1 MVCYNYANIYSTT
14 TAPLAVNSNEIV
26 PMTNIDT
33 NSWKINADGSI
44 SCCNAGT
51 WQIIS
56 QYQLVTLNSVDL
68 GADATLEGWFNLNG
82 SPIANS
88 AATTYASKRGGNA
101 VLTIAINQTFKK
113 GDKLSFG
120 VRSNNTTSSTLNV
133 VAQGFTSASGVYAP
147 SCIVTAIKI

>member
-1 MVCYNYANIYSTT
+1 MVCYNYANLFSTT
-14 TAPLAVNSNEIV
+14 TSPSSVNSNQTV

-33 NSWKINADGSI
+33 KDWKINPDGSI
-44 SCCNAGT
+44 TCCNAGS
-51 WQIIS
+51 WQLIS
-56 QYQLVTLNSVDL
+56 QYQVFTLNSVDL

-133 VAQGFTSASGVYAP
+133 VAQGFTTASGVYAP
-147 SCIVTAIKI
+147 SCIVTATKI